1 MMDKLARMKEL
12 VGILKEASRVYYQE
26 SREMMSN
33 LEYDRLYDELLALE
47 KETGVMLSGSPTQN
61 VGYEILS
68 ELPKKAHPS
77 PMLSLNKTKSVEELA
92 AFLGDQPGLLSWK
105 MDGLTIV
112 LTYDH
117 GSLQE
122 ALTRGNGEIGEIVT
136 ANAKNFMNVP
146 LTVPFDGRLV
156 LRGEAVITYP
166 DFAEINARI
175 PEGEEKYK
183 NPRNLCSGSVRQL
196 DSSVTAGRRVRFE
209 AFALVEAEGKNFSWY
224 HEAFE
229 WLKQLGFD
237 VVFYR
242 SVTAETLPDAV
253 RSFSEEVADNPI
265 PSDGLVLLMDDI
277 AYGTLLGRTAKFP
290 RNGIAFKWA
299 DEQQITHLR
308 EVEWSASRTGLIN
321 PVAIF
326 EPVELEGTVVSR
338 ASVHNVS
345 IMEQLE
351 LGFDDEISVYKANM
365 IIPQIAENLTRS
377 GTVRPPKYCPV
388 CGEPTVIREENGI
401 KTLHCPNA
409 ACPAKQIKAFDFFVS
424 RDAINIEGLSES
436 TLEKLVD
443 LGIVR
448 KFRDLFFL
456 QDHRSAIMSMEGFG
470 AKSFRKLQEAA
481 EKARH
486 TTPVRFL
493 TALGIDG
500 IGPAIAKLICR
511 HFGNDIDAIRNASAE
526 EFIAIGRIGE
536 TTADNLVRYF
546 RDPANAA
553 MLDDLVS
560 VLDIK
565 AEENVHIPQSL
576 DGMSVVITG
585 SLLRFPNREALKEQI
600 EAHGGKAGSAVSSKT
615 SCLVNNDPHSA
626 STKNKTAKKLGIPI
640 LTEDEFIDKY
650 MPEVFA

>member
-1 MMDKLARMKEL
+1 MADLERMKDL
-12 VGILKEASRVYYQE
+12 VKVLREASRHYYQE
-26 SREMMSN
+26 SDEIMSN
-33 LEYDRLYDELLALE
+33 LEYDRLYDELVSLE
-47 KETGVMLSGSPTQN
+47 KETGIVLSGSPTQN

-68 ELPKKAHPS
+68 ELPKKAHAK

-112 LTYDH
+112 LTYEN
-117 GSLQE
+117 GRLTE
-122 ALTRGNGEIGEIVT
+122 ALTRGNGEIGEIIT
-136 ANAKNFMNVP
+136 QNAKNFVNVP
-146 LTVPFDGRLV
+146 LTVPFSGRLV
-156 LRGEAVITYP
+156 LRGEAVIRYS
-166 DFAEINARI
+166 DFEEINAAL
-175 PEGEEKYK
+175 PEGAEKYK

-209 AFALVEAEGKNFSWY
+209 AFALVEAEGKRFARH

-229 WLKQLGFD
+229 WLKSLGFD

-242 SVTAETLPDAV
+242 KVTSETLPDAV
-253 RSFSEEVADNPI
+253 AAFSQEVADNPI
-265 PSDGLVLLMDDI
+265 PSDGLVLLMDDV
-277 AYGTLLGRTAKFP
+277 AYGESLGRTAKFP

-299 DEQQITHLR
+299 DEQQTTHLL

-345 IMEQLE
+345 IMEELQ
-351 LGFDDEISVYKANM
+351 LGFGDELSVYKANM
-365 IIPQIAENLTRS
+365 IIPQIAENRTRS
-377 GTVRPPKYCPV
+377 ATAKPPRFCPV
-388 CGEPTVIREENGI
+388 CGTPTVIREENGV
-401 KTLHCPNA
+401 KTLHCPEPS
-409 ACPAKQIKAFDFFVS
+409 CPAKQIKSFDLFVS

-448 KFRDLFFL
+448 SFHDLFYL

-470 AKSFRKLQEAA
+470 AKSFQNLVDAA

-493 TALGIDG
+493 TALGIEG
-500 IGPAIAKLICR
+500 IGPATAKLICR
-511 HFGNDIDAIRNASAE
+511 HFRNDLDAIKKAE
-526 EFIAIGRIGE
+526 TEDFTEIDGIGSVMAE
-536 TTADNLVRYF
+536 NLVRYF
-546 RDPANAA
+546 RDPETLAQF
-553 MLDDLVS
+553 DDLVS
-560 VLDIK
+560 VLDIR
-565 AEENVHIPQSL
+565 AEENARVPQTL
-576 DGMSVVITG
+576 EGMTVVITG
-585 SLLRFPNREALKEQI
+585 SLAHFANREAMQAQI
-600 EAHGGKAGSAVSSKT
+600 EAHGGKASGSVSSKT
-615 SCLVNNDPHSA
+615 SCLVNNDSLSA
-626 STKNKTAKKLGIPI
+626 STKNKTAQKLGVPI
-640 LTEDEFIDKY
+640 LTEDEFLEKY